1 VVGTFPI
8 LEKHLIGKRSYDKKS
23 GSFSSLVIQAL
34 QRRSLKVKSS
44 WVAEKANRHFLDRWT
59 NPERPYTI
67 RFISL
72 NLLLLPSTNPELILW
87 DIAFFIGAI
96 SLFML

>member
-1 VVGTFPI
+1 MQSDFFANSAFPN
-8 LEKHLIGKRSYDKKS
+8 LL

-34 QRRSLKVKSS
+34 QRRSLKEKSS
-44 WVAEKANRHFLDRWT
+44 WVAEKANRHFLDRLT

-72 NLLLLPSTNPELILW
+72 NLLLLPSTNPELILR

>member
-1 VVGTFPI
+1 MAK
-8 LEKHLIGKRSYDKKS
+8 EKCLFSGQKI
-23 GSFSSLVIQAL
+23 GSFSSLVIQPI
-34 QRRSLKVKSS
+34 QRRSFKEKSS
-44 WVAEKANRHFLDRWT
+44 WVAEKANRHFLARLT

-87 DIAFFIGAI
+87 DIAFLIGAI

>member
-44 WVAEKANRHFLDRWT
+44 WVAEKANRHFLDRLT